1 MTTPNRR
8 YWLQSGFL
16 SLMINFQNLL
26 FGFGSFFYLVRLLD
40 TTHFGIWSLFVATTT
55 IFDSARSGMIQNA
68 LIKYLSEHDKKDH
81 PTILTA
87 SFYLSGALMALCI
100 IVNFSIAGYLAHIWH
115 DQSLISMFYAF
126 NVVYLLQGLLYQFQW
141 IEQAN
146 FSFKGVLLT
155 SVIRQGGFFLY
166 IVLLEYLH
174 WPFTMLSL
182 IWAQAGCAFVAMLVQ
197 YLFISKDL
205 TLSKTLDRTWFKKLF
220 NYGKF
225 VFGTNISGILTGTI
239 NQMMLGALINAN
251 AAGAFNVAVRIT
263 TLTEV
268 PTNALGTIVFPQS
281 ARRFATDGRGAI
293 KYLYE
298 KSVGTIL
305 AILIP
310 SLGFLF
316 LFPEFVVHTAAGNRY
331 EQTIP
336 IIRITVLYCLLTPF
350 SRLFGTILD
359 STGKPRINFFIILL
373 FTTTELALTWFF
385 IIAFGMI
392 GAAYATLVACVIFFI
407 IMQLI
412 LANQLKINFLNTFL
426 YAVQFYPEFY
436 RNYVRGRLRRP
447 DQGRVEAKA
456 PNEKGRGK
464 AGPTKFPT

>member
-1 MTTPNRR
+1 MSTPNRR

-26 FGFGSFFYLVRLLD
+26 FGFGSFFFLVRMLD
-40 TTHFGIWSLFVATTT
+40 KPHFGIWSLFIATTT

-68 LIKYLSEHDKKDH
+68 LIKYLSDHDKKEH
-81 PTILTA
+81 PLILTA
-87 SFYLSGALMALCI
+87 SFYLSGALMVACI
-100 IVNFSIAGYLAHIWH
+100 IVNFSIAGYLAHIWK
-115 DQSLISMFYAF
+115 DQGLINMFYAF
-126 NVVYLLQGLLYQFQW
+126 NIVYLLQGILYQFQW

-155 SVIRQGGFFLY
+155 SIIRQGGFFLY
-166 IVLLEYLH
+166 IVLTYFLH
-174 WPFTMLSL
+174 WPYTLLSF
-182 IWAQAGCAFVAMLVQ
+182 IWAQAGSAFVAMLIQ
-197 YLFISKDL
+197 YLFVSDNL
-205 TLSKTLDRTWFKKLF
+205 VLSKTLDRNWVKTLF
-220 NYGKF
+220 SYGKY

-239 NQMMLGALINAN
+239 NQMMLGGLLSAD

-281 ARRFATDGRGAI
+281 AKRFAADGKSAI

-316 LFPEFVVHTAAGNRY
+316 IFPDFVVHTVAGSKY
-331 EQTIP
+331 PETIP
-336 IIRITVLYCLLTPF
+336 IIRITVLYCLLTPY

-359 STGKPRINFFIILL
+359 SIGKPRINFIIIIL
-373 FTTTELALTWFF
+373 FTTTELVLTWYF

-392 GAAYATLVACVIFFI
+392 GAVYATLAACVIFFV
-407 IMQLI
+407 IMQVI
-412 LANQLKINFLNTFL
+412 LANQLKINFLNTFV

-436 RNYVRGRLRRP
+436 RNYVRPRIGKKLPRRL
-447 DQGRVEAKA
+447 
-456 PNEKGRGK
+456 
-464 AGPTKFPT
+464 

>member
-1 MTTPNRR
+1 MMTSNRR

-26 FGFGSFFYLVRLLD
+26 FGFGSFYFLVNRLD
-40 TTHFGIWSLFVATTT
+40 KHSFGIWSLFIATTT

-68 LIKYLSEHDKKDH
+68 LIKYLSDHPKKDH
-81 PTILTA
+81 PAILSS
-87 SFYLSGALMALCI
+87 SFFLSGALMLLCI
-100 IVNFSIAGYLAHIWH
+100 IINFSLASYLAHIWH
-115 DQSLISMFYAF
+115 DGQLINMFYVF
-126 NVVYLLQGLLYQFQW
+126 NLVYLLQGVLYQLQW

-146 FSFKGVLLT
+146 FSFKGVLL
-155 SVIRQGGFFLY
+155 SSIVRQGGFFGYLALAY
-166 IVLLEYLH
+166 KHLLH
-174 WPFTMLSL
+174 WPTSLMTL
-182 IWAQAGCAFVAMLVQ
+182 IWVQVAASAAAIIVQ
-197 YLFISKDL
+197 YFFVRDDMHLAPTI
-205 TLSKTLDRTWFKKLF
+205 DRDWVKKLF

-239 NQMMLGALINAN
+239 NQMMLGALLSAD

-281 ARRFATDGRGAI
+281 AKRFAAEGKGAI

-310 SLGFLF
+310 SLGLLF
-316 LFPEFVVHTAAGNRY
+316 LFPNFVVHTVAGNKY
-331 EQTIP
+331 PETIA

-359 STGKPRINFFIILL
+359 SIGKPRINFIIIIL
-373 FTTTELALTWFF
+373 FTTLELILTWFF
-385 IIAFGMI
+385 IIDFGII
-392 GAAYATLVACVIFFI
+392 GAVYATLAACIVFFI
-407 IMQLI
+407 IMQAI
-412 LANQLKINFLNTFL
+412 LYSLLKINFLKTFV

-436 RNYVRGRLRRP
+436 RNYLLAFIRKKMQRSL
-447 DQGRVEAKA
+447 
-456 PNEKGRGK
+456 
-464 AGPTKFPT
+464 